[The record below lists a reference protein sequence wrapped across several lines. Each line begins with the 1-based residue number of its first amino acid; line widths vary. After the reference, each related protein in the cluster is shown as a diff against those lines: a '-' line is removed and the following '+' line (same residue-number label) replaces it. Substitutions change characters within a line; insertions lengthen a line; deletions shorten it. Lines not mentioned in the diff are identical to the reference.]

1 MQQSKHIQLLRTLTK
16 KEFRRLRKLLQSP
29 FFTTNPNLLVLY
41 DLLKKYYPAFDAS
54 KLTKEKTFKQLFAN
68 KAYDDNKMRGILKEF
83 TRLIEDF
90 LLWQEAKLKPAN
102 RQKQLLKVYAK
113 RNLFDWYKRG
123 RTRHITSL
131 ETKPYRDLE
140 YYEELID
147 LEAAY
152 LYHPDR
158 QKFDKSDNT
167 LAHLME
173 AIDKRFILSKLRYGF
188 EMQNQERILQKEYD
202 LHFWEL
208 VEVEIAK
215 PNKNRVIEL
224 FSLLVKLFANEA
236 DSLAILEQSFF
247 NHIGELRLID
257 AQLVHDYTINY
268 LIRKVNLGHTHFSTK
283 TLEWYKFGLKNH
295 LPLQNGKI
303 SEAAFG
309 NIIIYACREKEFAW
323 AKNFMDTY
331 KEKINSKQSN
341 QVLQFNLGLWHYY
354 KGELDDAF
362 SVLRSYDFHDS
373 FQIKVRFNTLR
384 ILFEQF
390 LVDDSFYD
398 TLMQNA
404 KAFQKYLNR
413 TELFSPAIITANK
426 NTIELIKALIT
437 KIEYQERKKDI
448 KAWFSDKLL
457 AHKNMV
463 GRQWLT
469 EKMNNL

>member
-1 MQQSKHIQLLRTLTK
+1 MQQSKHIQLLKTLSK
-16 KEFRRLRKLLQSP
+16 EEFRRFRKLLLSP
-29 FFTTNPNLLVLY
+29 FFTTNPNLLALY
-41 DLLKKYYPAFDAS
+41 DIIKKYYPIFDNP
-54 KLTKEKTFKQLFAN
+54 KLAKEKVFKQLFPT
-68 KAYDDNKMRGILKEF
+68 KAYDDNKLRGLFKEF

-90 LLWQEAKLKPAN
+90 LLWQEAKVRPEN
-102 RQKQLLKVYAK
+102 RSKQLLKVYAK

-123 RTRHITSL
+123 RTRYIDAL
-131 ETKPYRDLE
+131 AIKPYRDLE
-140 YYEELID
+140 YYEEIID
-147 LEAAY
+147 LEATY
-152 LYHPDR
+152 LYHPAR

-167 LAHLME
+167 LARLME

-208 VEVEIAK
+208 IETEITK
-215 PNKNRVIEL
+215 PNSNRVIEL

-236 DSLAILEQSFF
+236 GSLAKLEQSFF
-247 NHIGELRLID
+247 THIEELRLID

-295 LPLQNGKI
+295 LLLQNGKI

-331 KEKINSKQSN
+331 KEKINSKHSN
-341 QVLQFNLGLWHYY
+341 QVLEFNLGLWHYY

-390 LVDDSFYD
+390 LADDSYYD
-398 TLMQNA
+398 TVMQNA
-404 KAFQKYLNR
+404 RAFQKYLNR
-413 TELFSPAIITANK
+413 TELFSPALITANK
-426 NTIELIKALIT
+426 NTIELIKALVT
-437 KIEYQERKKDI
+437 KIDYRERKRDI
-448 KAWFSDKLL
+448 KIWFSEKLL
-457 AHKNMV
+457 AQKNIV
-463 GRQWLT
+463 GRQWLA
-469 EKMNNL
+469 ERVNNL